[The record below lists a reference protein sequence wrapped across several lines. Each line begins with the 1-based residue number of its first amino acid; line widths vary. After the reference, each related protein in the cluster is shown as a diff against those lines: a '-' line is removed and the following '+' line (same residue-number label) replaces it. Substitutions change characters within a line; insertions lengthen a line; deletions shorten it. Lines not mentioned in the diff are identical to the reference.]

1 MLKEPVIIAGRNM
14 KFIDFEPLKSLIKI
28 EELSNNS
35 SSYYY
40 GYREG
45 YYIDDA
51 KFQSFMGT
59 SYKDKDF
66 TLMYFWASFCVPCI
80 KEIPSTKQLYA
91 DIKDD
96 SVGEML
102 IIPGVVREKEYLSTV
117 NAILKHDF
125 SESLEPMTCA
135 SSLDKFI
142 TDDNICGLLKM
153 NSFPTFIL
161 INKEGKI
168 LYRDHKKLTLEEIR
182 EKVNAEE

>member
-1 MLKEPVIIAGRNM
+1 
-14 KFIDFEPLKSLIKI
+14 
-28 EELSNNS
+28 
-35 SSYYY
+35 
-40 GYREG
+40 
-45 YYIDDA
+45 
-51 KFQSFMGT
+51 MGT

-66 TLMYFWASFCVPCI
+66 TLMYFWASFYVPCI